1 MFNINKNKF
10 YEAYPDFSSEIYK
23 NNNKIKYLELNKLI
37 NDNDII
43 NHFLNNN
50 SQNIKYSALPENFSI
65 DIYKYYNF
73 DLLNLSDNQL
83 IKHYIDSGMKEKR
96 IATIDDFYRVNPNFD
111 RYFYIN
117 LYGDLQ
123 YLPIKNL
130 IKHYIYFGRCE
141 NRLTGIQDFYKAYPN
156 FSKTITDVQIIKKY
170 INDKNNKNKN
180 IDLKIDQFNSTN
192 GVNVGWGETEFYE
205 KFIYWNYEIYSCFN
219 ILSVDIQNQ
228 LNQSN
233 QPNQHILISMIDFLI
248 KFNLGKKIIYSLE
261 TFYDTYS
268 MFNYNN
274 YRSDN
279 KSKFNNFSEVEV
291 IIYWYKNEY
300 NNISYNSKTSQTNFD
315 QEREQEQ
322 EQEQEQERDQDKE
335 QDKDKERELDL
346 LNQPIEYIQSIEQLD
361 NYFFNHP
368 SNSFPFPFPFPFPY
382 PYPPLS
388 YALFDQILIYIHDEF
403 KTSDGGIIVQY
414 YLAKSLD
421 NIGYK
426 VRILN
431 SKKNVHNP
439 IFNNFYYDGFDLSRT
454 LVIYCEGIIGNPLGA
469 KYSMRWILS
478 ELGINVPSNRY
489 LTWSTNEIVY
499 YFNRESKFEQE
510 KLKVGI
516 IYKELSLLYIDP
528 KLLYDN
534 TEFEIF
540 NTNSRTDYCYTLRKC
555 YAFNKNINFIHPD
568 KSFEIIREHSQSDC
582 IEIFKKHKYF
592 ISYDPLTF
600 YQIIAILCGCITIIY
615 PLPNHNKIQWLQ
627 KTAVWSYLEENNLDN
642 LYGIAYGIEDLEY
655 AESTLFMVKDQWKDI
670 DNFYK
675 KVHLKNFVQD
685 LNKFNNLLNT
695 VENNFS
701 L

>member
-1 MFNINKNKF
+1 MLNINKNKF
-10 YEAYPDFSSEIYK
+10 YETYPDFSSEIYK

-50 SQNIKYSALPENFSI
+50 SQNIKYSVLPENFSI

-117 LYGDLQ
+117 LYVDLQ
-123 YLPIKNL
+123 NLTIKNL

-141 NRLTGIQDFYKAYPN
+141 NRLTGIQDFYKAYPK
-156 FSKTITDVQIIKKY
+156 FSKNVTDIQIIKKY
-170 INDKNNKNKN
+170 INEKDTDKNKNKN
-180 IDLKIDQFNSTN
+180 IDLKIDLFNC
-192 GVNVGWGETEFYE
+192 VNVEWGETEFYE

-219 ILSVDIQNQ
+219 ILSINRQNQ
-228 LNQSN
+228 TNQDLLN
-233 QPNQHILISMIDFLI
+233 SMIDFLI
-248 KFNLGKKIIYSLE
+248 KFNSGKKIIYSLE

-279 KSKFNNFSEVEV
+279 RIKFNNFSEVEV

-315 QEREQEQ
+315 QFLQGQGQEIKQ
-322 EQEQEQERDQDKE
+322 GQGQQQDI
-335 QDKDKERELDL
+335 DL
-346 LNQPIEYIQSIEQLD
+346 LNQPIEQIQTIQSIEQLD

-368 SNSFPFPFPFPFPY
+368 FNYYSSPFNYSTLPTPS
-382 PYPPLS
+382 LS
-388 YALFDQILIYIHDEF
+388 HALFDEILIYIHDEF
-403 KTSDGGIIVQY
+403 KTSDGGVIVQY

-439 IFNNFYYDGFDLSRT
+439 IFNNFYYDGYDLSRT

-510 KLKVGI
+510 KLKVGT

-534 TEFEIF
+534 IEFDIF
-540 NTNSRTDYCYTLRKC
+540 DTFNRTDYCYTLRKC

-568 KSFEIIREHSQSDC
+568 KSFEITRDHSQSDC
-582 IEIFKKHKYF
+582 IEIFKKYKYF

-627 KTAVWSYLEENNLDN
+627 KTSIWSYLEENNLDN

-655 AESTLFMVKDQWKDI
+655 AESTLFMAKDQWKDI

-701 L
+701 F